1 MFLKFDLI
9 TQQYSRAKYPLAIVA
24 AALAILGPR
33 LLIGFDIG
41 CSFSATLD
49 SSSLGEQFKASLSR
63 CCVNTFHGYSH
74 NYSCQARN
82 HPNNIEGIG
91 LEDLEG
97 MEQIFS
103 GSNQLA
109 SVVRY
114 ATAYRRR
121 QFIDLYLQQ
130 WDADKYENLA
140 TWLYNNYVQ
149 ASKIID
155 EETLALEHAM
165 QSLGISGTEELDRW
179 QAEELQYLQTLGKE
193 DEYDVMAVA
202 YVERLQELD
211 EIR

>member
-1 MFLKFDLI
+1 
-9 TQQYSRAKYPLAIVA
+9 
-24 AALAILGPR
+24 
-33 LLIGFDIG
+33 
-41 CSFSATLD
+41 
-49 SSSLGEQFKASLSR
+49 
-63 CCVNTFHGYSH
+63 
-74 NYSCQARN
+74 
-82 HPNNIEGIG
+82 
-91 LEDLEG
+91 
-97 MEQIFS
+97 MERIFS

-114 ATAYRRR
+114 VTAYRHR
-121 QFIDLYLQQ
+121 QFIVLYLQQ

-193 DEYDVMAVA
+193 DKYDVMAVV
-202 YVERLQELD
+202 YVERL
-211 EIR
+211 

>member
-1 MFLKFDLI
+1 M
-9 TQQYSRAKYPLAIVA
+9 
-24 AALAILGPR
+24 
-33 LLIGFDIG
+33 
-41 CSFSATLD
+41 
-49 SSSLGEQFKASLSR
+49 
-63 CCVNTFHGYSH
+63 
-74 NYSCQARN
+74 
-82 HPNNIEGIG
+82 G

-97 MEQIFS
+97 MERIFS

-114 ATAYRRR
+114 ASAYRRR

-149 ASKIID
+149 ATKIID

-165 QSLGISGTEELDRW
+165 QSLGIAGTEELDRW
-179 QAEELQYLQTLGKE
+179 QAEELEYLQTLGKE
-193 DEYDVMAVA
+193 DDYNVMTVA

>member
-1 MFLKFDLI
+1 MSTHSTVTVTTTAVKRGTIRTTLRESAWKIWKEWSGFLVDQTNWHQWFG
-9 TQQYSRAKYPLAIVA
+9 TQ
-24 AALAILGPR
+24 
-33 LLIGFDIG
+33 LLIAVDN
-41 CSFSATLD
+41 
-49 SSSLGEQFKASLSR
+49 SSTSIYK
-63 CCVNTFHGYSH
+63 
-74 NYSCQARN
+74 
-82 HPNNIEGIG
+82 
-91 LEDLEG
+91 
-97 MEQIFS
+97 
-103 GSNQLA
+103 
-109 SVVRY
+109 
-114 ATAYRRR
+114 
-121 QFIDLYLQQ
+121 

-179 QAEELQYLQTLGKE
+179 QAKELQYLQTLGKE